1 MFYFGENMEIQIPNF
16 NTLADLFDRLI
27 VCINKLAYFEN
38 RKREEQDKS
47 DAFKDYERIVDWDN
61 ASRNECEIR
70 NLLKREIDATL
81 VRIMESGEY
90 KVLPDF
96 RTFSAPKKTVADI
109 LAEQCDE
116 IGKRTR
122 DLLVSE

>member
-1 MFYFGENMEIQIPNF
+1 MGETRIPNF

-27 VCINKLAYFEN
+27 VCVNKLAYFEN
-38 RKREEQDKS
+38 KKREINQGYIEAY
-47 DAFKDYERIVDWDN
+47 DAHIVADLDR

-81 VRIMESGEY
+81 VRVMESGEY

-96 RTFSAPKKTVADI
+96 RTFSPAGKTIADV
-109 LAEQCDE
+109 LAEQCAE
-116 IGKRTR
+116 IGQRTQ
-122 DLLVSE
+122 DKLNVS